1 MSRKASDICFDVNVL
16 DVCTW
21 GVRVKLSGTSL
32 FIIDVNPISSKL
44 GGATGPLGLSSGHI
58 SRESSTNSSKID
70 DNSSGGRWRSCLSLI
85 FLATSH
91 SSAGSSAGVETG
103 ESAVSQAAPQGS
115 PSAEGIAS
123 VGPEA
128 DQDSSPDSGAAS
140 KVPNASGLSGAGEID
155 LGVKGRDVGVGGSV

>member
-21 GVRVKLSGTSL
+21 GGRVKLSGTRATTY
-32 FIIDVNPISSKL
+32 NPISSKL